1 MQIGVFSCYH
11 VPMKYLKPETDEK
24 MEWNEE
30 QEQFILTRAYCKQ
43 TFDLAYR
50 DDGTLDKRRKKNSR
64 VVYNALRDRFNSDNI
79 AMGFYLINNTEGGR
93 KFILD
98 VLTEQMEADIQ
109 NGYNDLGVTSP
120 INVANGQVIDKNAI
134 RMNMLCQSAEMLVD
148 NPKLYFPFNIFM
160 SFPYPWNLRAMIYGI
175 KG

>member
-30 QEQFILTRAYCKQ
+30 QEQFVLTRAYCKQ

-64 VVYNALRDRFNSDNI
+64 VVYNALRDRFNSDNV

-98 VLTEQMEADIQ
+98 VLTEQM
-109 NGYNDLGVTSP
+109 
-120 INVANGQVIDKNAI
+120 
-134 RMNMLCQSAEMLVD
+134 
-148 NPKLYFPFNIFM
+148 
-160 SFPYPWNLRAMIYGI
+160 
-175 KG
+175 